1 MRLPFQ
7 VVPFDLQ
14 HLDAAA
20 GLLAARQRRLRPI
33 RPELPSAF
41 EETAAHLPSLAA
53 LLDRDGASGF
63 AAVSDGAV
71 VGFLI
76 GYPRSEPIW
85 GRACWSPIEGSALA
99 DGTDAELMRDLY
111 AAWSEHFVQRG
122 HFRQYVH
129 VPADDTDLAAAW
141 FRTGFG
147 AMQAHAVRD
156 LELAALPPDG
166 VTVRRALPRD
176 LDRVEGLLPLI
187 AEALARPPAYAI
199 RMPGEVATYR
209 DSWAEELE
217 EPKAHHWLAEDA
229 DRVLAMA
236 TFYAADPGPMIPD
249 GAWELAV
256 AMTRPDARGRGLMRA
271 LVAAGFAEAH
281 QASATQCITDWRTAS
296 LLTHRTWTALGFRPT
311 HFRLHRHVDER
322 IAWADGRGR

>member
-1 MRLPFQ
+1 
-7 VVPFDLQ
+7 VPFEPE
-14 HLDAAA
+14 HLDPAA
-20 GLLAARQRRLRPI
+20 GLLAGRQRRLRAI

-41 EETAAHLPSLAA
+41 EEPAAHIPALTA
-53 LLDRDGASGF
+53 LLEREGVRGVAGMASREL
-63 AAVSDGAV
+63 
-71 VGFLI
+71 VGFLV
-76 GYPRSEPIW
+76 GYSRSEPIW

-122 HFRQYVH
+122 YFRQYVH
-129 VPADDTDLAAAW
+129 VPSDDTDLAAAW

-156 LELAALPPDG
+156 LQLTAPPHER
-166 VTVRRALPRD
+166 VTIRRALPVD
-176 LDRVEGLLPLI
+176 IDRLEDLLPLI

-199 RMPGEVATYR
+199 RLPEQVATYR

-217 EPKAHHWLAEDA
+217 EPNAHHWLAEDG

-236 TFYAADPGPMIPD
+236 TFYAADPGPMVPD
-249 GAWELAV
+249 AAWELSV
-256 AMTRPDARGRGLMRA
+256 AMTRPDERGRGLMRA

-281 QASATQCITDWRTAS
+281 EAGATHCITDWRTAS
-296 LLTHRTWTALGFRPT
+296 LPTHRTWTALGFRPT
-311 HFRLHRHVDER
+311 HHRLHRHVDER
-322 IAWADGRGR
+322 IAWADGRRG

>member
-1 MRLPFQ
+1 MSSSSQ
-7 VVPFDLQ
+7 VVPFGPE
-14 HLDAAA
+14 HLEDAA
-20 GLLAARQRRLRPI
+20 GLLAARQRRLRQI

-41 EETAAHLPSLAA
+41 DGPAAHLPSLVA
-53 LLDRDGASGF
+53 LLERDGASGV
-63 AAVSDGAV
+63 ADMSAGAM

-99 DGTDAELMRDLY
+99 DGTDAEVMRDLY

-122 HFRQYVH
+122 YFRQYVH
-129 VPADDTDLAAAW
+129 VPSDDSDLAAAW

-156 LELAALPPDG
+156 LRLVAPPPDG
-166 VTVRRALPRD
+166 VTVRRALPADIGRLED
-176 LDRVEGLLPLI
+176 LLPLI
-187 AEALARPPAYAI
+187 AEALACPPAYAI
-199 RMPGEVATYR
+199 RLPGEVATYR

-217 EPKAHHWLAEDA
+217 EPNAHHWLAEDG

-236 TFYAADPGPMIPD
+236 TFHAADPGPMVPD
-249 GAWELAV
+249 AAWELSV
-256 AMTRPDARGRGLMRA
+256 AMTRPEARGRGLMRA

-281 QASATQCITDWRTAS
+281 EAGATHCITDWRTAS
-296 LLTHRTWTALGFRPT
+296 LPTHRTWTALGFRPT
-311 HFRLHRHVDER
+311 HHRLHRHVDER
-322 IAWADGRGR
+322 IAWADGRA